1 MRNQTLLKIV
11 IMIII
16 IIIIIITDM
25 IMIMIMI
32 MISIKNNFMILIN
45 PRVIQNWSPL
55 MGPCSESKLSQL
67 SSDLSLMQT
76 SRSVKKALNTS
87 INAGI

>member
-1 MRNQTLLKIV
+1 
-11 IMIII
+11 
-16 IIIIIITDM
+16 
-25 IMIMIMI
+25 
-32 MISIKNNFMILIN
+32 MILIN

-76 SRSVKKALNTS
+76 SRSVNKTLNTS
-87 INAGI
+87 LHAGI